1 MKGIQSTRRIETA
14 ATNAA
19 AGTIRRGQRVLSHGQ
34 RALHDTVRWIGFW
47 AAILLPVVYLPVLAV
62 GIGPQPGTVGLSLL
76 QRVIES
82 VTYEVAGCGKCVHHH
97 RNPARCR
104 FSRRVLECRGY

>member
-76 QRVIES
+76 GCHLLALFAGHDYNQSES
-82 VTYEVAGCGKCVHHH
+82 
-97 RNPARCR
+97 
-104 FSRRVLECRGY
+104 